1 MNRHYFYILHKNI
14 SLFILRCH
22 RHKILFIIL
31 LTLLPRVILLGQQ
44 LDSIVAADTVA
55 SVSLPL
61 ESTSD
66 SLSPGG
72 SDDLPLSLFTDTLR
86 RDSLGAGSLPQDS
99 LALDSL
105 ALQETGS
112 EVEAEV
118 KYTAVDSLVFS
129 LDGRTVELYKEA
141 RITYEDIVLE
151 ADYIRYEMDN
161 NLVIA
166 HGMPDSTG
174 MMAGN
179 PHFQDANNS
188 FDSKLLEYNF
198 KTQKGYIEEV
208 ITEQEG
214 GYLHS
219 QQTKKQANGHI
230 HLKDGKYTTCD
241 AEHPHFYI
249 AITKGISMPG
259 DKIVTGPAYIVL
271 ADVPLPLGLPFGFFP
286 NSKTKTSGIIIPK
299 YGEEQRRGFYLRE
312 GGYYFAMNDY
322 LDLKVTG
329 DIYTNGTWGL
339 RVGSNYRVNYRFS
352 GNLSV
357 KYFKNI
363 SGFKDIEG
371 LYSISRDYA
380 IGWSHAQ
387 DSRANPTSSFRASVN
402 LSSSSYDR
410 NHTRNINN
418 VMTNTK
424 QSSISFTKSWPNS
437 PFNLSASLNHSQN
450 SNTKAVNMTLPKVSF
465 NMNRIN
471 PFKRR
476 SGSGPK
482 RWYEDIQL
490 SYTSI
495 LENRVNTYDSLLFTS
510 DVWNDMKNGYRHS
523 IPLSLSIRPFRKTPS
538 LQSFAITPSVNYNG
552 MIYTRQT
559 VKFVSGYDEVEQDG
573 ELIFDPIVTDSII
586 NKLSYAHSLFPSIG
600 SGISPKVYGMYQFT
614 GKGRLEAIR
623 HVLTPSANLS
633 FVPDLSAIQAD
644 YYRAVY
650 DEVNMDTLEVYSI
663 YEDQIYGTPTTRGAS
678 GSLSLSLR
686 NNIEAKMRSKND
698 TIDELEKV
706 KILDNL
712 SFSTSLNLF
721 HNDTLT
727 PAWRP
732 VSFNGSTRIFNNKL
746 NLSFRGVLDPFG
758 YDETRSRT
766 RETYYSQTGKPLRLT
781 NASISAGFTLKSKQD
796 RGGENDQAA
805 DQQESQLNRPDM
817 ATEDPMAT
825 YDPNMEDY
833 YGDYVDFDI
842 PWSLRIDY
850 NFSYNKPRD
859 EARVVQ
865 TVRASGDFSLS
876 PKWKIGFNTGYDLD
890 RKQFTTTNLSIYR
903 DLHCWEMR
911 ISVVPFGTFKSYNFQ
926 INAKS
931 SILTD
936 LKYNK
941 RRSWQDNF

>member
-1 MNRHYFYILHKNI
+1 
-14 SLFILRCH
+14 
-22 RHKILFIIL
+22 
-31 LTLLPRVILLGQQ
+31 
-44 LDSIVAADTVA
+44 VA
-55 SVSLPL
+55 SDTIPAF
-61 ESTSD
+61 TGRD
-66 SLSPGG
+66 SLSREYLIP
-72 SDDLPLSLFTDTLR
+72 DTLG
-86 RDSLGAGSLPQDS
+86 LDS

-105 ALQETGS
+105 SSDSAVVTRGGEI
-112 EVEAEV
+112 EAEV
-118 KYTAVDSLVFS
+118 KYNAEDSLVFS
-129 LDGRTVELYKEA
+129 LDGRTVELFRGGHIAYQ
-141 RITYEDIVLE
+141 DIVLE

-179 PHFQDANNS
+179 PMFKDANNS
-188 FDSKLLEYNF
+188 FESKLLRYNF
-198 KTQKGYIEEV
+198 KSQKGYIEEV

-214 GYLHS
+214 GYLHA
-219 QQTKKQANGHI
+219 QQTKKQNTGHI

-259 DKIVTGPAYIVL
+259 DKIVTGPSYIVL

-339 RVGSNYRVNYRFS
+339 RVGSNYKLNYRFS

-363 SGFKDIEG
+363 TGYQDIEG
-371 LYSISRDYA
+371 LYSVSRDYA
-380 IGWSHAQ
+380 IGWSHSQ

-424 QSSISFTKSWPNS
+424 QSSISYTKSWPNS

-450 SNTKAVNMTLPKVSF
+450 SNNKSVNLTLPKISL
-465 NMNRIN
+465 NMSRIN
-471 PFKRR
+471 PFKRK
-476 SGSGPK
+476 SGTGPK
-482 RWYEDIQL
+482 RFYEDIQL

-495 LENRVNTYDSLLFTS
+495 LENRIATYDSLLFTS
-510 DVWNDMKNGYRHS
+510 DVWDDMKNGYRHS
-523 IPLSLSIRPFRKTPS
+523 IPLSLSIKPFRKTPM
-538 LQSFAITPSVNYNG
+538 LQSFAITPSINYNG
-552 MIYTRQT
+552 MLYTRQT
-559 VKFVSGYDEVEQDG
+559 VKFISDYEEVDNGDG
-573 ELIFDPIVTDSII
+573 TFYQRPIVTDSLI
-586 NKLSYAHSLFPSIG
+586 NKFSYAHSLFPSIG
-600 SGISPKVYGMYQFT
+600 SGVSPKIYGMYQFT
-614 GKGRLEAIR
+614 GDGRLEAIR
-623 HVLTPSANLS
+623 HVMTPTASFS
-633 FVPDLSAIQAD
+633 FVPDLSSIQAD

-650 DEVNMDTLEVYSI
+650 DEINMDTVEVYSI

-686 NNIEAKMRSKND
+686 NNLEAKMRSKND
-698 TIDELEKV
+698 TVEELEKV
-706 KILDNL
+706 KILDNFN
-712 SFSTSLNLF
+712 FSTSLNLF
-721 HNDTLT
+721 HDDTLT

-732 VSFNGSTRIFNNKL
+732 VSFNGNTRIFNNKL

-766 RETYYSQTGKPLRLT
+766 RETYYSQTGKLVRLT

-796 RGGENDQAA
+796 KGKDDDQPPSA
-805 DQQESQLNRPDM
+805 QESQLNRPDM
-817 ATEDPMAT
+817 ATDDPMAT
-825 YDPNMEDY
+825 YDPNREDF

-850 NFSYNKPRD
+850 NFSYNKPKD
-859 EARVVQ
+859 VPSVVQ

-876 PKWKIGFNTGYDLD
+876 PKWKIGFSTGYDLD

-941 RRSWQDNF
+941 RKSWQDNF